1 MANVEDQTNQ
11 ITPTLP
17 TAIENNSFPMS
28 GQPSP
33 SASSSSSSLSD
44 NDDGRV
50 SRTTS
55 RSERASSGWTSRP
68 KMGPRKP
75 SGSIIIPKNNVETE
89 LQNEDYPPDDARA
102 MSPRRE
108 SADLERLGHEARQAL
123 KDQAKTLQSSLAA
136 LAERIDEVKSDHDKL
151 ESENKFLQDYIGG
164 LTRTMSKSELSS
176 TSGSKSKK

>member
-1 MANVEDQTNQ
+1 MASIEDQTSQ

-17 TAIENNSFPMS
+17 TAVENNPFSMS

-33 SASSSSSSLSD
+33 SVSSSSSSVSD
-44 NDDGRV
+44 SDEGRV

-55 RSERASSGWTSRP
+55 RSERGSGWATRP

-75 SGSIIIPKNNVETE
+75 SGSIIIPKNNVEVE
-89 LQNEDYPPDDARA
+89 LRNEDYPPDDARA

-123 KDQAKTLQSSLAA
+123 KEYVQNL
-136 LAERIDEVKSDHDKL
+136 
-151 ESENKFLQDYIGG
+151 
-164 LTRTMSKSELSS
+164 
-176 TSGSKSKK
+176 